1 MSSSD
6 RLPIL
11 KTYKLFLGG
20 AFPRTESGRT
30 MLIPGAGGEACAH
43 LCHGSRKDLRN
54 AVAAARKAQ
63 PGWQKRSAYN
73 KGQILYRMAEML
85 EGKSA
90 EFAAALCDAAPLAGD
105 GEPAEEFTLPSEEE
119 ALAEVQEAVDR
130 LVAFA
135 GWADKYPQVLGC
147 ANPVAGPFHNFT
159 IPEATGVVGIV
170 APNEQPLLGLISLM
184 APVLCA
190 GNSVVALGS
199 STQPLA
205 TALFGEV
212 CATSDVPG
220 GVVNLL
226 TGYRDELI
234 DHFASHRDID
244 AIHAAGCSG
253 DERRRLEL
261 GAAENLKRVTVREVS
276 GEQWYDRRT
285 CHSPYWIESFV
296 EMKTLW
302 HPLAT

>member
-1 MSSSD
+1 MSSSE

-11 KTYKLFLGG
+11 KTFKLFING

-30 MLIPGAGGEACAH
+30 MIVNAADGAAIAH
-43 LCHGSRKDLRN
+43 LCLASRKDLRN
-54 AVAAARKAQ
+54 AVAAARTAQ
-63 PGWQKRSAYN
+63 SGWQKRSAYN
-73 KGQILYRMAEML
+73 KGQVLYRMAEML

-90 EFAAALCDAAPLAGD
+90 EFLGAGC
-105 GEPAEEFTLPSEEE
+105 EPIEITE
-119 ALAEVQEAVDR
+119 AIDR

-135 GWADKYPQVLGC
+135 GWADKYPQILGC

-159 IPEATGVVGIV
+159 IPEATGVVGVI
-170 APNEQPLLGLISLM
+170 APDELPLLGLISLI

-199 STQPLA
+199 SAQPLP
-205 TALFGEV
+205 TALFAEV
-212 CATSDVPG
+212 CATSDVPA

-226 TGYRDELI
+226 TGQVYALI
-234 DHFASHRDID
+234 AHFASPRDVD
-244 AIHAAGCSG
+244 AIHAGGCNTE
-253 DERRRLEL
+253 DTRTLDM
-261 GAAENLKRVTVREVS
+261 GAAENLKRVTVRDLVAD
-276 GEQWYDRRT
+276 QWYQRRD

>member
-1 MSSSD
+1 MSSSE

-11 KTYKLFLGG
+11 KTFKLFING

-30 MLIPGAGGEACAH
+30 MIVNGADGAAIAH
-43 LCHGSRKDLRN
+43 LCLASRKDLRN

-63 PGWQKRSAYN
+63 SGWQKRSAYN

-90 EFAAALCDAAPLAGD
+90 EFLAAGC
-105 GEPAEEFTLPSEEE
+105 EPNEINE
-119 ALAEVQEAVDR
+119 AIDR

-135 GWADKYPQVLGC
+135 GWADKYPQILGC

-159 IPEATGVVGIV
+159 IPEATGVVGVI
-170 APNEQPLLGLISLM
+170 APIELPLLGLISLI
-184 APVLCA
+184 APVICS

-199 STQPLA
+199 SAQPLA
-205 TALFGEV
+205 TALFAEV
-212 CATSDVPG
+212 CATSDVPA
-220 GVVNLL
+220 GVINLL
-226 TGYRDELI
+226 TGQRDELMS
-234 DHFASHRDID
+234 HFASHRDVD
-244 AIHAAGCSG
+244 AIHAGGCNA
-253 DERRRLEL
+253 EETRTLEM
-261 GAAENLKRVTVREVS
+261 GAAENLKRVTVRDLK
-276 GEQWYDRRT
+276 GDQWYQRHD

>member
-1 MSSSD
+1 MSSPE

-30 MLIPGAGGEACAH
+30 MLLQSADGEACAH

-54 AVAAARKAQ
+54 AVSAARKAQ
-63 PGWQKRSAYN
+63 AGWQKRSAYN

-90 EFAAALCDAAPLAGD
+90 EFIDALSKAKPFNGGD
-105 GEPAEEFTLPSEEE
+105 VMSRESAIV
-119 ALAEVQEAVDR
+119 EVQEAVDR

-135 GWADKYPQVLGC
+135 GWADKYPQILGC

-159 IPEATGVVGIV
+159 IPEATGVVGVV
-170 APNEQPLLGLISLM
+170 APDEAPLLGLISLI
-184 APVLCA
+184 APVICA
-190 GNSVVALGS
+190 GNTVVALGS

-205 TALFGEV
+205 TALMGEV
-212 CATSDVPG
+212 CATSDVPA
-220 GVVNLL
+220 GVINLL
-226 TGYRDELI
+226 TGYRDELLA
-234 DHFASHRDID
+234 HFASHRDID
-244 AIHAAGCSG
+244 AIHAAGCNPE
-253 DERRRLEL
+253 ERRQLEL
-261 GAAENLKRVTVREVS
+261 GAAENLKRVKVQEVV
-276 GEQWYDRRT
+276 GEGWYQRRD
-285 CHSPYWIESFV
+285 CHSPYWIEPFV

-302 HPLAT
+302 HPMAT

>member
-1 MSSSD
+1 MSSSE

-30 MLIPGAGGEACAH
+30 MLVQNADGQPLAH

-54 AVAAARKAQ
+54 AVTAARKAQ
-63 PGWQKRSAYN
+63 GGWQKRSAYN

-90 EFAAALCDAAPLAGD
+90 EFVAALCDGVEANHSSGFAAPSREQA
-105 GEPAEEFTLPSEEE
+105 TT
-119 ALAEVQEAVDR
+119 EVQEAIDR

-135 GWADKYPQVLGC
+135 GWADKYPQILGC

-159 IPEATGVVGIV
+159 IPEATGVVGVV
-170 APNEQPLLGLISLM
+170 APDEQPLLALVSLM
-184 APVLCA
+184 APVICA
-190 GNSVVALGS
+190 GNTVVALGS
-199 STQPLA
+199 TAQPVA
-205 TALFGEV
+205 TALLGEV
-212 CATSDVPG
+212 CATSDVPA

-226 TGYRDELI
+226 TGFRQELLP
-234 DHFASHRDID
+234 HFASHRDID
-244 AIHAAGCSG
+244 AIHAAGCDA
-253 DERRRLEL
+253 DERRQLEL
-261 GAAENLKRVTVREVS
+261 GAAENLKRVTVREIH
-276 GEQWYDRRT
+276 GEQWFDRRE